1 MLQPSSAS
9 TPPPPTSPAPT
20 SPATETV
27 TRPDP
32 GLARGAWEAPAWAF
46 WVALAAVVVVTTLFV
61 LGRRGLLKRR
71 TARGPQA

>member
-9 TPPPPTSPAPT
+9 TPSLPASPAPA
-20 SPATETV
+20 ATETV
-27 TRPDP
+27 TRPDA

-46 WVALAAVVVVTTLFV
+46 WAALAGVVVFTTLFL